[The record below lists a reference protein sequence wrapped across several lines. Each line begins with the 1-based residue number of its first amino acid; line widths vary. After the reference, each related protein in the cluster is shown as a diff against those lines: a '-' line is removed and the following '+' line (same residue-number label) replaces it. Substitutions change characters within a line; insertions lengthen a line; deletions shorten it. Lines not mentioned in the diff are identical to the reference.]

1 MVNSGKI
8 IIKSED
14 AKEKL
19 EQQLRAQRN
28 AQIQKR
34 ATEMKQGKLFNLF
47 YWFLPRLCYVY
58 YTIF

>member
-28 AQIQKR
+28 VQIQKR
-34 ATEMKQGKLFNLF
+34 VADMKQGKLFLQSFISEFVKNF
-47 YWFLPRLCYVY
+47 SYF
-58 YTIF
+58 